1 MKKLF
6 DDGSLSRIGLGTW
19 QLGLKGWGQG
29 YEGKE
34 LVEALSLGIKNGLN
48 FIDTAEIYGGGKS
61 EILVGE
67 ALGEFERKQFFI
79 ATKIAGFNASA
90 RRVRKSLT
98 NSLKRM
104 KLEYVDLYQVHWE
117 PSAYTN
123 VPELFIELERLAN
136 DGLIKHIGVSNF
148 STRSIEVANDS
159 MREFRVESNQIKF
172 NLVERP
178 SYKLMEFMKENDVK
192 LIAWS
197 PLGQGFLSGKYS
209 INSKPAGGVRR
220 TNKLFSPSNFSRFD
234 FLLKELQRISTE
246 LSVNPTQLVLAYEKR
261 LGVLPIPG
269 FKNAKQVTD
278 IVEANAIELSEQNIS
293 AIDAAVKR
301 SGYIETSTGFYPKAL
316 PNFLARLGFLLI

>member
-90 RRVRKSLT
+90 RRARKSLT

-159 MREFRVESNQIKF
+159 MRDFRVESNQIKF

-178 SYKLMEFMKENDVK
+178 SSKLMEFMNENDVK

-220 TNKLFSPSNFSRFD
+220 INKLFSPSNFSRFD

-316 PNFLARLGFLLI
+316 PNFLARLGFLFI

>member
-1 MKKLF
+1 MKKIF
-6 DDGSLSRIGLGTW
+6 DDASLGRIGLGTW

-29 YEGKE
+29 YESEE
-34 LVEALSLGIKNGLN
+34 LVDALKLGIKNGLN
-48 FIDTAEIYGGGKS
+48 FIDTAEIYGRGKS

-67 ALGEFERKQFFI
+67 ALRGFERKQFYV
-79 ATKIAGFNASA
+79 ATKIAGFNATKG
-90 RRVRKSLT
+90 RVRKSLA

-123 VPELFIELERLAN
+123 VPELFRELERVAN
-136 DGLIKHIGVSNF
+136 DGLINHIGVSNF
-148 STRSIEVANDS
+148 STRSIEIANNS
-159 MREFRVESNQIKF
+159 MKDFRVESNQIKF

-178 SYKLMEFMKENDVK
+178 SSKLMEFMKTNDVK

-209 INSKPAGGVRR
+209 VNSKPTGGVRR
-220 TNKLFSPSNFSRFD
+220 INKLFSTSNFSRFG
-234 FLLKELQRISTE
+234 FLLKELQRISSD
-246 LSVNPTQLVLAYEKR
+246 LSVNPTQLVLAYEKH

-278 IVEANAIELSEQNIS
+278 IVEANSIELSDRDIS
-293 AIDAAVKR
+293 AIDAAMKG
-301 SGYIETSTGFYPKAL
+301 SGYLETSTGFYPRAM
-316 PNFLARLGFLLI
+316 PNFLARLGFLFI